1 MTALY
6 TEHYGVLLGFI
17 SRYVRDR
24 HRAEDLVQET
34 LLRAWRHIDRI
45 DVDQYSTRAYLLT
58 IARNV
63 VTNAWRADQRRPK
76 LVEGEAVIAAVP
88 TSDTVDAMVEG
99 WLVAAALERLSDD
112 HRAVVQAL
120 YYEGRTVADTAQR
133 LSLPEGTVKSR
144 AYYAVRALRVAFEEM
159 GVLR

>member
-1 MTALY
+1 MTDEEELMTALY
-6 TEHYGVLLGFI
+6 TEHYGVLLSFI

-34 LLRAWRHIDRI
+34 LLRAWKHIDQI
-45 DVDQYSTRAYLLT
+45 DASE
-58 IARNV
+58 
-63 VTNAWRADQRRPK
+63 ADQRRPQ
-76 LVEGEAVIAAVP
+76 LVEGEATINSLPSAD
-88 TSDTVDAMVEG
+88 SVDAMIEG
-99 WLVAAALERLSDD
+99 WLVGEALDRLSVD
-112 HRAVVQAL
+112 HRDVVRSL